1 MQGVAPAAE
10 LFVDMSVVRTVC
22 CKGFTAVVWKMGDEC
37 DSVFCLFFFLSLFL
51 KTVYYT
57 KTWTN
62 ISVSKDFVFLYES
75 SEQRVDSKASQPFAA
90 RCYRCYWWRL
100 SSTTRRHNTENERC
114 HFGACLVPDGVLKT
128 GRQTKKNYNS
138 LLAFC
143 RNTHRHT
150 QSLIFTTF

>member
-22 CKGFTAVVWKMGDEC
+22 CKGICVL
-37 DSVFCLFFFLSLFL
+37 SFFFLSLFL

-75 SEQRVDSKASQPFAA
+75 SEQRVDSKAS
-90 RCYRCYWWRL
+90 
-100 SSTTRRHNTENERC
+100 
-114 HFGACLVPDGVLKT
+114 
-128 GRQTKKNYNS
+128 
-138 LLAFC
+138 
-143 RNTHRHT
+143 
-150 QSLIFTTF
+150 

>member
-22 CKGFTAVVWKMGDEC
+22 CKGICVL
-37 DSVFCLFFFLSLFL
+37 SFFFLSLFL

-114 HFGACLVPDGVLKT
+114 HFGACLVPDGVLKA
-128 GRQTKKNYNS
+128 GRQTKKNYNP